1 MVPVGVKWFLTRTG
15 PCATAHK
22 EAGGFIRSKEDISH
36 PDIQFQFVPL
46 GYKDDGR
53 VIFQRDAFMVGERL
67 ALRISCKFSGVFP
80 ITL

>member
-1 MVPVGVKWFLTRTG
+1 MIPVGVKWFLTRTG

-46 GYKDDGR
+46 GYKDDGK
-53 VIFQRDAFMVGERL
+53 VIFQRDAFM
-67 ALRISCKFSGVFP
+67 GVEDKLLGYHANFQAYFP
-80 ITL
+80 

>member
-1 MVPVGVKWFLTRTG
+1 MLYRTLKWWNMIPVGVKWFLTRTE

-53 VIFQRDAFMVGERL
+53 VIFQRDAFMVGER
-67 ALRISCKFSGVFP
+67 
-80 ITL
+80 